1 VRVMGRG
8 VGKILSV
15 VLILAVTLVAGVY
28 FYDFLIRS
36 IDSPSSL
43 SIAYVNY
50 ADLIQDSDVAYF
62 TISIQNVGNKPITNY
77 EISIIADA
85 PASENTTIT
94 MLDVNNLN
102 VVNGIVVN
110 GEVVHKKGAGI
121 FWYGPVSKVPKGKYV
136 VKYWLKL
143 NAPVSGHVLDLVI
156 SYNLGNAEGV
166 LNRTSIYAENFTI
179 VGHWQVFV
187 LTVVLN
193 KRENNLKLISYVE
206 DKPNVSLSHI
216 EIDRVE
222 SSVQGHVIVFTP
234 ENMMYEN
241 YTNVRLPV
249 KPGESFMIRA
259 VFPHYVASF
268 TVGLRY
274 RVNVMLTFSDN
285 STIRTILLVY
295 ARGGPL

>member
-1 VRVMGRG
+1 M
-8 VGKILSV
+8 
-15 VLILAVTLVAGVY
+15 
-28 FYDFLIRS
+28 
-36 IDSPSSL
+36 
-43 SIAYVNY
+43 
-50 ADLIQDSDVAYF
+50 
-62 TISIQNVGNKPITNY
+62 
-77 EISIIADA
+77 
-85 PASENTTIT
+85 
-94 MLDVNNLN
+94 
-102 VVNGIVVN
+102 
-110 GEVVHKKGAGI
+110 
-121 FWYGPVSKVPKGKYV
+121 
-136 VKYWLKL
+136 
-143 NAPVSGHVLDLVI
+143 
-156 SYNLGNAEGV
+156 
-166 LNRTSIYAENFTI
+166 
-179 VGHWQVFV
+179 

-222 SSVQGHVIVFTP
+222 NSVQENIIVFTP
-234 ENMMYEN
+234 ENMIYED
-241 YTNVRLPV
+241 YTNVHLPI